1 MGANHTKRRMWAIA
15 GKLPLSWGSPKVQGA
30 KRQAGLCLVALMLSS
45 LSEWAGSA
53 CLTLVAALPLKK
65 FGLIPGFRGLPRAR
79 FAASGPPNR
88 PFFRALLTHF
98 SGPISILTSILLSPK
113 HTLVVKEYR
122 TFPPRKVVAIM
133 PPKNRHWD
141 IAIQYTT
148 PDRRQPRRYKTRY
161 RCHCCGFITLCER
174 DLWDRCPV
182 CFWED
187 DPDQSADP
195 QYAGGINRVSLYIAQ
210 DNFRRFGA
218 IELDAK
224 LYVRAPRADEIPP
237 GYNPHR

>member
-1 MGANHTKRRMWAIA
+1 
-15 GKLPLSWGSPKVQGA
+15 
-30 KRQAGLCLVALMLSS
+30 
-45 LSEWAGSA
+45 
-53 CLTLVAALPLKK
+53 
-65 FGLIPGFRGLPRAR
+65 
-79 FAASGPPNR
+79 
-88 PFFRALLTHF
+88 
-98 SGPISILTSILLSPK
+98 
-113 HTLVVKEYR
+113 
-122 TFPPRKVVAIM
+122 M

-195 QYAGGINRVSLYIAQ
+195 QYAGGINRISLFSAR

-237 GYNPHR
+237 GYNPHRW